1 MATVNRV
8 FIERVGVL
16 LTLWMCSSVCV
27 CVCVVA
33 DLGHMTS
40 DSGQLCEGCRVNL
53 IKLFIH

>member
-16 LTLWMCSSVCV
+16 LTLWMCSSV